1 MRTVAGDQRGMTLME
16 VLFAVAIIGV
26 GLAALSAAIPIGA
39 YGIREGGQLS
49 TAVFLANQRLEQVRN
64 ARWEEGP
71 PCVDKVGVSAST
83 TVAPA
88 GTCAGATATTF
99 ADEASLTAPYTGF
112 ARTVRITGCDVG
124 VGCDGIVDAN
134 MRQATVT
141 VTYRPMTGI
150 GATAAG
156 TTKAATVSMYVSR
169 R

>member
-1 MRTVAGDQRGMTLME
+1 MRALSADQRGMTLME
-16 VLFAVAIIGV
+16 VLFAVAIIGI

-39 YGIREGGQLS
+39 YGIREGTQLS
-49 TAVFLANQRLEQVRN
+49 TAVFLANQRLEQLRN

-71 PCVDKVGVSAST
+71 PCVDKLGVSAST

-99 ADEASLTAPYTGF
+99 PDEANLAAPYAGYG
-112 ARTVRITGCDVG
+112 RTVRITSCDVG
-124 VGCDGIVDAN
+124 GVCNGIADAT
-134 MRQATVT
+134 MRQVTVT

-156 TTKAATVSMYVSR
+156 TTKAATVSMYISR